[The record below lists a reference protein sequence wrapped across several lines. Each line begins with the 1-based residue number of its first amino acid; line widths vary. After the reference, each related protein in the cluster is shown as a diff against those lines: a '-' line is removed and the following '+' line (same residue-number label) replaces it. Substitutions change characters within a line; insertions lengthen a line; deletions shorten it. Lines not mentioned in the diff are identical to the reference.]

1 MANYE
6 GSALEYTYSAIEC
19 ICAHQ
24 KWKVHARVRL
34 SALDRPNRAETLK
47 LVYKYHYFSI
57 VNVRRHV
64 GGAVLCQ
71 ISCFLDFFSIEL

>member
-6 GSALEYTYSAIEC
+6 GSALGHTYSAIER
-19 ICAHQ
+19 IRAHR

-34 SALDRPNRAETLK
+34 SALDQPNRAETLK

-57 VNVRRHV
+57 VNVRRHAR
-64 GGAVLCQ
+64 GAVLCQ
-71 ISCFLDFFSIEL
+71 ISCFLDFLSIEL